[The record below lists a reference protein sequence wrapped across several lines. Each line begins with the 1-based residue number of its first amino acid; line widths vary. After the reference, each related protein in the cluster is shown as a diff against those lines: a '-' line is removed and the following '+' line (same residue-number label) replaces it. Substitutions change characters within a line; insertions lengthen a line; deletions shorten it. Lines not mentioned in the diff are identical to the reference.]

1 MTEEQLGS
9 RSARIQ
15 QNKRAKKSL
24 TPVVLVFAETM
35 PPLNLFSLIVAFRP
49 AIVAQEYYKN
59 LIFTLSVLA
68 VVNSSTN
75 PVIYST
81 VSRGFRKA
89 MKRFGW
95 VATRLG
101 SKASRDFPVH
111 TIRTTGQRTSR
122 NCTTG
127 PITLSFN
134 NLWCAQDNQTR
145 KLTMTED
152 STSNRNATKPYI

>member
-68 VVNSSTN
+68 LSTHQRI
-75 PVIYST
+75 PLST
-81 VSRGFRKA
+81 
-89 MKRFGW
+89 
-95 VATRLG
+95 L
-101 SKASRDFPVH
+101 
-111 TIRTTGQRTSR
+111 Q
-122 NCTTG
+122 
-127 PITLSFN
+127 
-134 NLWCAQDNQTR
+134 
-145 KLTMTED
+145 
-152 STSNRNATKPYI
+152 